1 MELISNLKNSITN
14 LENKSSKIYFFT
26 QDTKGNPK
34 ASIHYIYQMAY
45 VLKQNGFNS
54 VILHEKSD
62 YTSVSSWLDSKYSDE
77 LPHQYIEGQNLNIFP
92 EDYLIV
98 PEIFAYI
105 MPQLTNLNC
114 TKIVLCQSYDYI
126 TETLQPGES
135 WQHFGFLKCITTSEK
150 LKEQVSNIMRNISFD
165 IIEPLISDNFEEQKL
180 PPNPIIAIHTRDQ
193 RDSINFIKTFY
204 LKFSQYRWVSF
215 RDMRGLSEE
224 EFAKNMNGCFL
235 SIWIDE
241 TSSYGTFP
249 LESMKMG
256 IPVMGLVPNVIPSWM
271 NEDNGLWINN
281 KNEIVDY
288 AADYLQ
294 NWLEDNVNEKIFVEM
309 KKTIE
314 QLITEEK
321 FNQVVI
327 ETFQNYLTKRAN
339 TFEEQINKFKELQEN
354 GEN

>member
-1 MELISNLKNSITN
+1 LRNKNS
-14 LENKSSKIYFFT
+14 KIFFFV
-26 QDTKGNPK
+26 QDTKGNAK
-34 ASIHYIYQMAY
+34 ASISQIYKIAY
-45 VLKQNGFNS
+45 SLHKDKFN
-54 VILHEKSD
+54 VCILHEKND
-62 YTSVSSWLDSKYSDE
+62 YYGVSNWLGEKYME
-77 LPHQYIEGQNLNIFP
+77 LQHYSIENQNLEIRP
-92 EDYLIV
+92 EDFIVV
-98 PEIFAYI
+98 PELFGFVMSQITKLA
-105 MPQLTNLNC
+105 C
-114 TKIVLCQSYDYI
+114 GKIVLCQSYDYI

-204 LKFSQYRWVSF
+204 LKFPQYRWVSF

-339 TFEEQINKFKELQEN
+339 TIEEQINKFKELQEN
-354 GEN
+354 GKN

>member
-62 YTSVSSWLDSKYSDE
+62 YTSVSSWIDSKYSDE

-126 TETLQPGES
+126 FETLQPGQTWS
-135 WQHFGFLKCITTSEK
+135 DFGFKKCQSD
-150 LKEQVSNIMRNISFD
+150 ND
-165 IIEPLISDNFEEQKL
+165 IILYTNADICLTNNLYNQIVNTCAKY
-180 PPNPIIAIHTRDQ
+180 NC
-193 RDSINFIKTFY
+193 TF
-204 LKFSQYRWVSF
+204 SF
-215 RDMRGLSEE
+215 RKD
-224 EFAKNMNGCFL
+224 FK
-235 SIWIDE
+235 
-241 TSSYGTFP
+241 
-249 LESMKMG
+249 
-256 IPVMGLVPNVIPSWM
+256 
-271 NEDNGLWINN
+271 
-281 KNEIVDY
+281 
-288 AADYLQ
+288 
-294 NWLEDNVNEKIFVEM
+294 EKIEHE
-309 KKTIE
+309 KT
-314 QLITEEK
+314 
-321 FNQVVI
+321 N
-327 ETFQNYLTKRAN
+327 
-339 TFEEQINKFKELQEN
+339 
-354 GEN
+354 